1 MNIQVSP
8 LAEQRLTQIL
18 GDQPGYIK
26 LFYDTEGCGCD
37 GIIVLKIVSGPD
49 NGDLEVQ
56 AGDLPFLVSRQQ
68 AIYFE
73 ESMRLDADEKF
84 PSYMLYSDSTYYNK
98 NVQTRDIRPS

>member
-1 MNIQVSP
+1 MNIQISP

-37 GIIVLKIVSGPD
+37 GITVLKSVSAPD
-49 NGDLEVQ
+49 NGDIEVQ
-56 AGDLPFLVSRQQ
+56 AGSLPFLVSGQQ
-68 AIYFE
+68 GIYFE

-84 PSYMLYSDSTYYNK
+84 PSYKLSSDSTFYSN
-98 NVQTRDIRPS
+98 NVKTRDVRPS